1 MKNAITVTLLLLVC
15 GCASYNPKY
24 ESYCTYANT
33 RKLVDVDQYPAY
45 KIVWAPLMFIPET
58 IASPVTCY
66 VDAAN
71 NPPVSKDKHV
81 YLTYV
86 GFRTMKNAVAL
97 NDNKVRKPV
106 MYVALGISAVVDTVL
121 FPVAGLIDTTWIVT
135 RSKPEDRFNSTSP
148 AEWLYL
154 SPDAL

>member
-1 MKNAITVTLLLLVC
+1 MKNAIAGMWLLLVC

-45 KIVWAPLMFIPET
+45 KIAWAPLMFIPET

-66 VDAAN
+66 IDAAN
-71 NPPVSKDKHV
+71 NPPVSKDQHV

-86 GFRTMKNAVAL
+86 GFRTIRNAMAL

-106 MYVALGISAVVDTVL
+106 MCVALGLIAVVDTVW

-135 RSKPEDRFNSTSP
+135 RPNPEDRFNSTSP
-148 AEWLYL
+148 AEWLSL
-154 SPDAL
+154 PPGAL